1 MPEYIEKF
9 NVVTSVTTNYS
20 PDFAISGY
28 LYKETT
34 YPFVGLVYIVVVAS
48 VFIVINNFLKK

>member
-9 NVVTSVTTNYS
+9 NVVVASTTQFDSSQNVT
-20 PDFAISGY
+20 GY
-28 LYKETT
+28 VYKETT
-34 YPFVGLVYIVVVAS
+34 YPFVGLVYIVVIAS